1 MCLRFLV
8 YFYQMARDNDKDRAQ
23 HSNATVGIGKPAAA
37 WLSQRKAIEI
47 VIVVLVIFV
56 AALGAW
62 YFTNKPTT
70 DKSTENAEVKTLQT
84 SLDTA
89 TNNGDSPSVIS
100 VSSQLIKG
108 DKNGTFSL
116 SKSDLAQYYIDRASA
131 YMNLGQ
137 YAQAASDSEAAAA
150 ADNSFKLSALQIEF
164 EARYKEGDRQPL
176 IPILQQIVSLEKTS
190 GDPRWGDAAAQYK
203 QDITSIQQGQEINF

>member
-1 MCLRFLV
+1 
-8 YFYQMARDNDKDRAQ
+8 MARDNDKDRAQ

-47 VIVVLVIFV
+47 VIAVLMIFIL
-56 AALGAW
+56 ALGAW
-62 YFTNKPTT
+62 YFTNKPKT
-70 DKSTENAEVKTLQT
+70 DTPTENAEVKTLQT

-89 TNNGDSPSVIS
+89 TNSGDSQSVIN

-108 DKNGTFSL
+108 DKNGTFTL

-131 YMNLGQ
+131 YLNLGQ
-137 YAQAASDSEAAAA
+137 YAAAASDSEAAISA
-150 ADNSFKLSALQIEF
+150 NNNFKLSALQLEF
-164 EARYKEGDRQPL
+164 EARYKEGDRHQL

-190 GDPRWGDAAAQYK
+190 GDPRWGDAAAQYQ